1 MDQPTD
7 SAPMAAAKTADSHA
21 KLTRLQRLKRR
32 VGFRLSPVNRRRLE
46 RFKAHKLGYRA
57 FLIFSTLFVSTLFAE
72 FIANDRPLIVSY
84 KGEILFPVLVDYPE
98 EKFGGFL
105 AVTDYRT
112 PDIANEINAN
122 GWMLWPPIR
131 YSYDTINKDY
141 PGRIGENGICLGYPA
156 PPPWAS
162 SAKLCDAPAN
172 QVARYKELGNTNW
185 LGLDNQGRDV
195 VARVIYGFR
204 VSVLFGLLLTIVSSA
219 LGIIAGAV
227 QGYFGGRVDLIFQ
240 RILEIWNSIPELF
253 VLLILSSLF
262 VPSFWTL
269 LGILLVFN
277 WTSLVGLVRAEFL
290 RGRNLEYV
298 RAARALGL
306 SDWQIM
312 FKHLLPNAMVAT
324 LTFLPFK
331 LSGGIAALTALD
343 FLGLGMPPG
352 SPSLG
357 ELLLQGKKHLEAPW
371 LGISGFVAVSI
382 ILSLAIFMGEAVR
395 DALDPRK
402 TFRRGKT

>member
-1 MDQPTD
+1 MDQKTD
-7 SAPMAAAKTADSHA
+7 QSAGDTAAIEKPAKATWFGRI
-21 KLTRLQRLKRR
+21 KKRFA
-32 VGFRLSPVNRRRLE
+32 FRLSPVNRRRLE
-46 RFKAHKLGYRA
+46 RFKAHKLGYRSFLVFSGL
-57 FLIFSTLFVSTLFAE
+57 FLITLFAE
-72 FIANDRPLIVSY
+72 FVANDRPLMISY

-162 SAKLCDAPAN
+162 SLKLCDAPAD
-172 QVARYKELGNTNW
+172 QIARFEELGNTNW
-185 LGLDNQGRDV
+185 LGLDSQGRDV

-204 VSVLFGLLLTIVSSA
+204 ISVLFGLILTIVSSA
-219 LGIIAGAV
+219 LGVLAGAV
-227 QGYFGGRVDLIFQ
+227 QGYFGGKTDLIFQ
-240 RILEIWNSIPELF
+240 RLLEIWNSIPELF

-262 VPSFWTL
+262 VPGFWTL
-269 LGILLVFN
+269 LGILLIFS

-306 SDWQIM
+306 SDWQII

-324 LTFLPFK
+324 LTFVPFK

-357 ELLLQGKKHLEAPW
+357 ELLLEGKKHLEAPW
-371 LGISGFVAVSI
+371 LGISGFVSISI

-402 TFRRGKT
+402 TFRQMKS

>member
-1 MDQPTD
+1 MDQKTD
-7 SAPMAAAKTADSHA
+7 NAPIETGASA
-21 KLTRLQRLKRR
+21 KLAARTWLTWLRQRL
-32 VGFRLSPVNRRRLE
+32 RLSPVNRRRLE
-46 RFKAHKLGYRA
+46 RFKAHKLGYRS
-57 FLIFSTLFVSTLFAE
+57 FQIFSVLFILSLFAE
-72 FIANDRPLIVSY
+72 FIANDRPLLVSY
-84 KGEILFPVLVDYPE
+84 KGELLSPVLVDYPE

-112 PDIANEINAN
+112 PDIRNEIEAN
-122 GWMLWPPIR
+122 GWIIWPLIR

-141 PGRIGENGICLGYPA
+141 PGRIGDNGICLGYPA
-156 PPPWAS
+156 PPPWNT
-162 SAKLCDAPAN
+162 AKLCEAPPD
-172 QVARYKELGNTNW
+172 QLARYKELGNTNW
-185 LGLDNQGRDV
+185 LGLDDQGRDV
-195 VARVIYGFR
+195 AARVIYGFR
-204 VSVLFGLLLTIVSSA
+204 LSVLFGLILTIISSV
-219 LGIIAGAV
+219 LGILAGAV

-253 VLLILSSLF
+253 VLLIISSLF
-262 VPSFWTL
+262 VPGFWTL
-269 LGILLVFN
+269 LGILLIFN

-312 FKHLLPNAMVAT
+312 FKHLLPNAAVAT

-357 ELLLQGKKHLEAPW
+357 ELLLQGKKHLEAPY
-371 LGISGFVAVSI
+371 LGITGFIAVSI
-382 ILSLAIFMGEAVR
+382 ILSLAIFIGEAVR

-402 TFRRGKT
+402 TFRQGKS

>member
-1 MDQPTD
+1 MDQKTD
-7 SAPMAAAKTADSHA
+7 QGAGDTAAITKPDKATWFAR
-21 KLTRLQRLKRR
+21 TKRR
-32 VGFRLSPVNRRRLE
+32 FTFRLSPVNRRRLE
-46 RFKAHKLGYRA
+46 RFKAHKLGYRS
-57 FLIFSTLFVSTLFAE
+57 FLIFSGLFLITLFAE
-72 FIANDRPLIVSY
+72 FVANDRPLMISY

-162 SAKLCDAPAN
+162 SLKLCDAPAD
-172 QVARYKELGNTNW
+172 QVARFKELGNTNW
-185 LGLDNQGRDV
+185 LGLDSQGRDV

-204 VSVLFGLLLTIVSSA
+204 ISVLFGLILTIVSSA
-219 LGIIAGAV
+219 LGVLAGAV
-227 QGYFGGRVDLIFQ
+227 QGYFGGKTDLIFQ
-240 RILEIWNSIPELF
+240 RLLEIWNSIPELF

-262 VPSFWTL
+262 VPGFWTL
-269 LGILLVFN
+269 LGILLIFS

-306 SDWQIM
+306 SDWQII

-324 LTFLPFK
+324 LTFVPFK

-357 ELLLQGKKHLEAPW
+357 ELLLEGKKHLEAPW
-371 LGISGFVAVSI
+371 LGISGFISISI

-402 TFRRGKT
+402 TFRQMKS

>member
-1 MDQPTD
+1 MDQKIESSITQ
-7 SAPMAAAKTADSHA
+7 KTASPA
-21 KLTRLQRLKRR
+21 SARASLKQRMADRF
-32 VGFRLSPVNRRRLE
+32 GFKLSPVNRQRLA
-46 RFKAHKLGYRA
+46 RFKAHKLGYRS
-57 FLIFSTLFVSTLFAE
+57 FLVFMVLFTGSLFAE
-72 FIANDRPLIVSY
+72 LIANDKPLIASY
-84 KGEILFPVLVDYPE
+84 KGEILFPVLVHYPE

-122 GWMLWPPIR
+122 GWMIWPPIR

-141 PGRIGENGICLGYPA
+141 PGRVGPNNVCLGYPA
-156 PPPWAS
+156 PPQWAS
-162 SAKLCDAPAN
+162 SLKLCDAPAE
-172 QVARYKELGNTNW
+172 QVARYRALGNTNW

-204 VSVLFGLLLTIVSSA
+204 ISILFGLILTIISS
-219 LGIIAGAV
+219 IIGVFAGAV
-227 QGYFGGRVDLIFQ
+227 QGFFGGRVDLIFQ
-240 RILEIWNSIPELF
+240 RVLEIINSIPELF

-262 VPSFWTL
+262 VPGFWTL
-269 LGILLVFN
+269 LGILLLFS

-306 SDWQIM
+306 TDWQIM

-331 LSGGIAALTALD
+331 LSSGIGLLTALD

-371 LGISGFVAVSI
+371 LGITGFIAVSI
-382 ILSLAIFMGEAVR
+382 ILSLAVFIGEAVR

-402 TFRRGKT
+402 SFKGKAS

>member
-1 MDQPTD
+1 MDQRTERTSD
-7 SAPMAAAKTADSHA
+7 ATVAPAEKPRTSLLA
-21 KLTRLQRLKRR
+21 RLRQR
-32 VGFRLSPVNRRRLE
+32 FRLSPVNKRRLE
-46 RFKAHKLGYRA
+46 RFKAHKIGYRS
-57 FLIFSTLFVSTLFAE
+57 FIIFTALFVGSLFAE

-131 YSYDTINKDY
+131 YSYATINKDY
-141 PGRIGENGICLGYPA
+141 PGRIGDNGVCLGYPA
-156 PPPWAS
+156 PPPWATKL
-162 SAKLCDAPAN
+162 KLCEAPAD
-172 QVARYKELGNTNW
+172 QVARFEKLGNTNW
-185 LGLDNQGRDV
+185 LGLDDQGRDV
-195 VARVIYGFR
+195 LARVIYGFR
-204 VSVLFGLLLTIVSSA
+204 VSVLFGLILTVVSSA
-219 LGIIAGAV
+219 VGILAGAV

-240 RILEIWNSIPELF
+240 RLLEIWNSIPELF

-262 VPSFWTL
+262 VPGFWTL
-269 LGILLVFN
+269 LGILMIFS

-371 LGISGFVAVSI
+371 LGISGFIAVSI

-402 TFRRGKT
+402 TFKGKS

>member
-1 MDQPTD
+1 MDQKTDHKTGETTTIAKPARPT
-7 SAPMAAAKTADSHA
+7 MFE
-21 KLTRLQRLKRR
+21 RIRR
-32 VGFRLSPVNRRRLE
+32 RFTFRLSPVNRRRLE
-46 RFKAHKLGYRA
+46 RFKAHKLGYRS
-57 FLIFSTLFVSTLFAE
+57 FLIFTGLFVITLFAE
-72 FIANDRPLIVSY
+72 FVANDRPLIVSY
-84 KGEILFPVLVDYPE
+84 KGEILIPVLVDYPE

-112 PDIANEINAN
+112 PDIANEINAH

-156 PPPWAS
+156 PPPWS
-162 SAKLCDAPAN
+162 SSLKLCDAPAD

-185 LGLDNQGRDV
+185 LGLDSQGRDV

-204 VSVLFGLLLTIVSSA
+204 ISVLFGLILTIVSSA
-219 LGIIAGAV
+219 LGVLAGAV
-227 QGYFGGRVDLIFQ
+227 QGYFGGKTDLIFQ

-262 VPSFWTL
+262 VPGFWTL
-269 LGILLVFN
+269 LGILLIFS

-324 LTFLPFK
+324 LTFVPFK

-357 ELLLQGKKHLEAPW
+357 ELLLEGKKHLEAPW
-371 LGISGFVAVSI
+371 LGISGFISVSI
-382 ILSLAIFMGEAVR
+382 ILSLAIFMGEAMR

-402 TFRRGKT
+402 TFRQTKS

>member
-1 MDQPTD
+1 MDQKTD
-7 SAPMAAAKTADSHA
+7 RDTGDTAASATPDKATWFARTK
-21 KLTRLQRLKRR
+21 KRF
-32 VGFRLSPVNRRRLE
+32 GFRLSPVNRRRLE
-46 RFKAHKLGYRA
+46 RFKAHKLGYRS
-57 FLIFSTLFVSTLFAE
+57 FLIFSGLFLITLFAE
-72 FIANDRPLIVSY
+72 FVANDRPLMISY

-162 SAKLCDAPAN
+162 SLKLCDAPAD
-172 QVARYKELGNTNW
+172 QVARFKELGNTNW
-185 LGLDNQGRDV
+185 LGLDSQGRDV

-204 VSVLFGLLLTIVSSA
+204 ISVLFGLILTIVSSA
-219 LGIIAGAV
+219 LGVLAGAV
-227 QGYFGGRVDLIFQ
+227 QGYFGGKTDLIFQ
-240 RILEIWNSIPELF
+240 RLLEIWNSIPELF

-262 VPSFWTL
+262 VPGFWTL
-269 LGILLVFN
+269 LGILLIFS

-306 SDWQIM
+306 SDWQII

-324 LTFLPFK
+324 LTFVPFK

-357 ELLLQGKKHLEAPW
+357 ELLLEGKKHLEAPW
-371 LGISGFVAVSI
+371 LGISGFISISI

-402 TFRRGKT
+402 TFRQMKS

>member
-1 MDQPTD
+1 MDQKTDHKSGETTTIAKPARPT
-7 SAPMAAAKTADSHA
+7 MFE
-21 KLTRLQRLKRR
+21 RIRR
-32 VGFRLSPVNRRRLE
+32 RFTFRLSPVNRRRLE
-46 RFKAHKLGYRA
+46 RFKAHKLGYRS
-57 FLIFSTLFVSTLFAE
+57 FLIFTGLFVITLFAE
-72 FIANDRPLIVSY
+72 FVANDRPLIVSY

-112 PDIANEINAN
+112 PDIANEINAH

-156 PPPWAS
+156 PPPWS
-162 SAKLCDAPAN
+162 SSLKLCDAPAD

-185 LGLDNQGRDV
+185 LGLDSQGRDV

-204 VSVLFGLLLTIVSSA
+204 ISVLFGLILTIVSSA
-219 LGIIAGAV
+219 LGVLAGAV
-227 QGYFGGRVDLIFQ
+227 QGYFGGKTDLIFQ

-262 VPSFWTL
+262 VPGFWTL
-269 LGILLVFN
+269 LGILLIFS

-306 SDWQIM
+306 SDWQII

-324 LTFLPFK
+324 LTFVPFK

-357 ELLLQGKKHLEAPW
+357 ELLLEGKKHLEAPW
-371 LGISGFVAVSI
+371 LGISGFISVSI
-382 ILSLAIFMGEAVR
+382 ILSLAIFMGEAMR

-402 TFRRGKT
+402 TFRQTKS

>member
-1 MDQPTD
+1 MTMDQRTERASD
-7 SAPMAAAKTADSHA
+7 ATVAPAAKPTTSLLA
-21 KLTRLQRLKRR
+21 RLRR
-32 VGFRLSPVNRRRLE
+32 RFHLSPVNRRRWE
-46 RFKAHKLGYRA
+46 RFKAHKIGYRS
-57 FLIFSTLFVSTLFAE
+57 FIIFTALFVGSLFAE
-72 FIANDRPLIVSY
+72 FIANDRPLIASY

-131 YSYDTINKDY
+131 YSYSTINKDY
-141 PGRIGENGICLGYPA
+141 PGRIGDNGVCLGYPA
-156 PPPWAS
+156 PPPWATKL
-162 SAKLCDAPAN
+162 KLCDAPAD
-172 QVARYKELGNTNW
+172 QVPRYEEFGNTNW
-185 LGLDNQGRDV
+185 LGLDDQGRDV
-195 VARVIYGFR
+195 LARVIYGFR
-204 VSVLFGLLLTIVSSA
+204 ISVLFGLILTVVSSA
-219 LGIIAGAV
+219 VGILAGAV

-240 RILEIWNSIPELF
+240 RLLEIWNSIPELF
-253 VLLILSSLF
+253 VLLIISSLF
-262 VPSFWTL
+262 IPGFWTL
-269 LGILLVFN
+269 LGILMIFS

-312 FKHLLPNAMVAT
+312 FKHLLPNAAVAT

-371 LGISGFVAVSI
+371 LGISGFIAVSI

-402 TFRRGKT
+402 TFRGKS

>member
-1 MDQPTD
+1 MDQKTD
-7 SAPMAAAKTADSHA
+7 RDTGDTAAIATPDKATWFA
-21 KLTRLQRLKRR
+21 RIKRR
-32 VGFRLSPVNRRRLE
+32 FGFRLSPVNRRRLE
-46 RFKAHKLGYRA
+46 RFKAHKLGYRS
-57 FLIFSTLFVSTLFAE
+57 FLIFSGLFLITLFAE
-72 FIANDRPLIVSY
+72 FVANDRPLMISY

-162 SAKLCDAPAN
+162 SLKLCDAPAD
-172 QVARYKELGNTNW
+172 QVARFKELGNTNW
-185 LGLDNQGRDV
+185 LGLDSQGRDV

-204 VSVLFGLLLTIVSSA
+204 ISVLFGLILTIVSSA
-219 LGIIAGAV
+219 LGVLAGAV
-227 QGYFGGRVDLIFQ
+227 QGYFGGKTDLIFQ
-240 RILEIWNSIPELF
+240 RLLEIWNSIPELF

-262 VPSFWTL
+262 VPGFWTL
-269 LGILLVFN
+269 LGILLIFS

-306 SDWQIM
+306 SDWQII

-324 LTFLPFK
+324 LTFVPFK

-357 ELLLQGKKHLEAPW
+357 ELLLEGKKHLEAPW
-371 LGISGFVAVSI
+371 LGISGFISISI

-402 TFRRGKT
+402 TFRQMKS

>member
-1 MDQPTD
+1 MMDQRAD
-7 SAPMAAAKTADSHA
+7 SAPETTVTSPTTAPKSW
-21 KLTRLQRLKRR
+21 LQRLRR
-32 VGFRLSPVNRRRLE
+32 RFFHLSPVNRRRLE
-46 RFKAHKLGYRA
+46 RFKSHKVGYRS
-57 FLIFSTLFVSTLFAE
+57 FLIFSGLFLVSLFAE

-84 KGEILFPVLVDYPE
+84 KG
-98 EKFGGFL
+98 GGFL
-105 AVTDYRT
+105 AITDYRT
-112 PDIANEINAN
+112 PDIANEISAN

-131 YSYDTINKDY
+131 YSYSTINKDY
-141 PGRIGENGICLGYPA
+141 PGRIGDNGVCLGYPA

-162 SAKLCDAPAN
+162 SAKLCDAAPDQLARFN
-172 QVARYKELGNTNW
+172 QLGNTNW
-185 LGLDNQGRDV
+185 LGLDDQGRDV

-204 VSVLFGLLLTIVSSA
+204 ISVLFGLILTIVSSA
-219 LGIIAGAV
+219 IGVVAGAV

-240 RILEIWNSIPELF
+240 RVLEIWNSIPELF

-262 VPSFWTL
+262 VPGFWTL
-269 LGILLVFN
+269 LGILLIFS
-277 WTSLVGLVRAEFL
+277 WPSLVGLVRAEFL

-324 LTFLPFK
+324 LTFLPFR

-371 LGISGFVAVSI
+371 LGISGFISVSI

-402 TFRRGKT
+402 TFRSKN

>member
-1 MDQPTD
+1 MDQRTERTSD
-7 SAPMAAAKTADSHA
+7 ATVAPAEKPRTSLLA
-21 KLTRLQRLKRR
+21 RLRQR
-32 VGFRLSPVNRRRLE
+32 FRLSPVNKRRLE
-46 RFKAHKLGYRA
+46 RFKAHKIGYRS
-57 FLIFSTLFVSTLFAE
+57 FIIFTALFVGSLFAE
-72 FIANDRPLIVSY
+72 FIANDRPLLVSY
-84 KGEILFPVLVDYPE
+84 KGEVLFPVLVDYPE

-112 PDIANEINAN
+112 PDIANEIKAN

-131 YSYDTINKDY
+131 YSYSTINKDY
-141 PGRIGENGICLGYPA
+141 PGRIGDNGVCLGYPA
-156 PPPWAS
+156 PPPWATKL
-162 SAKLCDAPAN
+162 KLCDAPAD
-172 QVARYKELGNTNW
+172 QVARFEKLGNTNW
-185 LGLDNQGRDV
+185 LGLDDQGRDV
-195 VARVIYGFR
+195 LARVIYGFR
-204 VSVLFGLLLTIVSSA
+204 VSVLFGLILTVVSSA
-219 LGIIAGAV
+219 VGILAGAV

-240 RILEIWNSIPELF
+240 RLLEIWNSIPELF

-262 VPSFWTL
+262 VPGFWTL
-269 LGILLVFN
+269 LGILMIFS

-312 FKHLLPNAMVAT
+312 FKHLLPNAAVAT

-371 LGISGFVAVSI
+371 LGISGFIAVSI

-402 TFRRGKT
+402 TFRGKS

>member
-1 MDQPTD
+1 MDQRTERASEVAPTAMPPK
-7 SAPMAAAKTADSHA
+7 S
-21 KLTRLQRLKRR
+21 RLQRFRR
-32 VGFRLSPVNRRRLE
+32 RFFHLSPVNRRRWE
-46 RFKAHKLGYRA
+46 RFKAHKIGYRS
-57 FLIFSTLFVSTLFAE
+57 FLLFSVLFVVSLFAE
-72 FIANDRPLIVSY
+72 FVANDRPLIVSY

-98 EKFGGFL
+98 DKFGGFL
-105 AVTDYRT
+105 AITDYRT
-112 PDIANEINAN
+112 PDIQNEINAN

-131 YSYDTINKDY
+131 YSYSTINKDY
-141 PGRIGENGICLGYPA
+141 PGRIGDNGVCLGYPA

-162 SAKLCDAPAN
+162 SLKLCDAPAD
-172 QVARYKELGNTNW
+172 QLARYNEWGNTNW
-185 LGLDNQGRDV
+185 LGLDDQGRDV
-195 VARVIYGFR
+195 VARIIYGFR
-204 VSVLFGLLLTIVSSA
+204 ISVLFGLILTIVSSA
-219 LGIIAGAV
+219 VGILAGAV
-227 QGYFGGRVDLIFQ
+227 QGYFGGRIDLIFQ
-240 RILEIWNSIPELF
+240 RLLEIWNSIPELF

-262 VPSFWTL
+262 VPGFWTL
-269 LGILLVFN
+269 LGILMIFS

-324 LTFLPFK
+324 VTFLPFK

-371 LGISGFVAVSI
+371 LGISGFIAVSI

-402 TFRRGKT
+402 SFRGKS

>member
-1 MDQPTD
+1 MDQKTDDAQSTPPTA
-7 SAPMAAAKTADSHA
+7 SP
-21 KLTRLQRLKRR
+21 KLTRFQRFKRR
-32 VGFRLSPVNRRRLE
+32 FRLSPVNRRRIA
-46 RFKAHKLGYRA
+46 RFKAHKLGYRS
-57 FLIFSTLFVSTLFAE
+57 FLIFSVLFIVSLFAE

-105 AVTDYRT
+105 AITDYRT
-112 PDIANEINAN
+112 PDIANEIKAH
-122 GWMLWPPIR
+122 GWMVWPPIR

-141 PGRIGENGICLGYPA
+141 PGRIGDNGICLGYPA
-156 PPPWAS
+156 PPPWS
-162 SAKLCDAPAN
+162 SSLKLCDAPAD
-172 QVARYKELGNTNW
+172 QLARYNEFGNTNW
-185 LGLDNQGRDV
+185 LGLDSQGRDV

-204 VSVLFGLLLTIVSSA
+204 ISVLFGLILTIVSSA
-219 LGIIAGAV
+219 LGIVAGAV
-227 QGYFGGRVDLIFQ
+227 QGYFGGKVDLIFQ
-240 RILEIWNSIPELF
+240 RLLEVWNSIPELF
-253 VLLILSSLF
+253 VLLIISSLF
-262 VPSFWTL
+262 VPGFWTL
-269 LGILLVFN
+269 LGILLIFS

-306 SDWQIM
+306 SDWQII
-312 FKHLLPNAMVAT
+312 FKHLLPNATVAT

-357 ELLLQGKKHLEAPW
+357 ELLLEGKKHLEAPW
-371 LGISGFVAVSI
+371 LGISGFIAVSI

-402 TFRRGKT
+402 TFRTQG

>member
-1 MDQPTD
+1 MDQKTD
-7 SAPMAAAKTADSHA
+7 NEETTDLAAPG
-21 KLTRLQRLKRR
+21 LTRFQRFRR
-32 VGFRLSPVNRRRLE
+32 RFHLSPVNRRRLA
-46 RFKAHKLGYRA
+46 RFKAHKLGYRSFLLFA
-57 FLIFSTLFVSTLFAE
+57 GLFLISLFAE

-105 AVTDYRT
+105 AITDYRT

-122 GWMLWPPIR
+122 GWMIWPPVR

-141 PGRIGENGICLGYPA
+141 PGRIGTGGICLGYPA

-162 SAKLCDAPAN
+162 SMTLCDAPAD
-172 QVARYKELGNTNW
+172 QLARFNELGNTNW
-185 LGLDNQGRDV
+185 LGLDSQGRDV

-204 VSVLFGLLLTIVSSA
+204 ISVLFGLILTIVSSA
-219 LGIIAGAV
+219 LGIVAGAV
-227 QGYFGGRVDLIFQ
+227 QGYFGGKVDLIFQ
-240 RILEIWNSIPELF
+240 RLLEIWNSIPELF

-262 VPSFWTL
+262 IPGFWTL
-269 LGILLVFN
+269 LGILMVFS

-306 SDWQIM
+306 SDWQII
-312 FKHLLPNAMVAT
+312 FKHLLPNATVAT

-357 ELLLQGKKHLEAPW
+357 ELLLEGKKHLEAPW

-402 TFRRGKT
+402 TFRMQGKE